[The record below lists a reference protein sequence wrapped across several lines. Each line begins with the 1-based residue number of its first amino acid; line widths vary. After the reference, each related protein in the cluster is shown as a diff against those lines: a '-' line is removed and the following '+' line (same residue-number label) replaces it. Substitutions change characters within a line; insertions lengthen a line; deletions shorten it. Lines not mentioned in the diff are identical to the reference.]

1 MKVSELIA
9 ELQEFNGNMQVAKID
24 TYNYVVAIDHVE
36 EFERAGKKFIR
47 VC

>member
-1 MKVSELIA
+1 MTVSELIE
-9 ELQEFNGNMQVAKID
+9 ELKKYDSETKVANID

-36 EFERAGKKFIR
+36 EFERAGNKFIR